1 MDHFAMC
8 KKEQE
13 VASNNNDV
21 KKELS
26 DPKTIGLAADRKVKT
41 TMKYVPTT
49 LTTNSNASYDV
60 SSIDINEEYP

>member
-1 MDHFAMC
+1 MMDHFAMC

-26 DPKTIGLAADRKVKT
+26 DTKTIGLDADRKVKT

-49 LTTNSNASYDV
+49 LITNSNVSYD
-60 SSIDINEEYP
+60 D